1 MTPTYPSVPRA
12 TPRHVSRDTWG
23 KTQRHLSRLAAGKHD
38 MSATCDAVMRFADD
52 SNINARIAESY
63 FFDTFGN
70 ATLDRL
76 IIYVLKLT
84 STEIIGPFW
93 FSSSFEVGAVNLI
106 LADREKLGISDL
118 CSYWVSL
125 RF

>member
-1 MTPTYPSVPRA
+1 
-12 TPRHVSRDTWG
+12 
-23 KTQRHLSRLAAGKHD
+23 